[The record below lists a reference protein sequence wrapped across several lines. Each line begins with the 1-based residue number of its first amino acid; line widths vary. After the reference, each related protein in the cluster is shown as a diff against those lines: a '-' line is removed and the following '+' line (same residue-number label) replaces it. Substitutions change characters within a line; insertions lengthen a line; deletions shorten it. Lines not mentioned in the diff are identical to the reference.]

1 MWGSG
6 LGLAGPTEA
15 SHLRVPSFTMSIP
28 NLLAI
33 VRLLLTPAAMVLI
46 LASPGNDSV
55 TIAAAIVFVGAAL
68 TDYADG
74 YLARRWQI
82 TTMLGGFLDLL
93 ADKVLVTGALIALV
107 EIGTTS
113 TWAAFLIIA
122 REIAVMALRSVA
134 ALDQSTVPPS
144 AWGKWKAAIQFTAI
158 TVAILKPDIVL
169 GPWRLDQWLMAVAVI
184 VTLISA
190 GDYFSRFRAVLSPS
204 RDTS

>member
-1 MWGSG
+1 M
-6 LGLAGPTEA
+6 P
-15 SHLRVPSFTMSIP
+15 MSIP
-28 NLLAI
+28 NVLAI
-33 VRLLLTPAAMVLI
+33 VRLLATPVAMLLI
-46 LASPGNDSV
+46 LASPDND
-55 TIAAAIVFVGAAL
+55 TARIAGVIVFVAASL

-82 TTMLGGFLDLL
+82 TTTLGGFLDLL

-113 TWAAFLIIA
+113 TWAAFFIIA

-144 AWGKWKAAIQFTAI
+144 AWGKSKAAIQFTAI
-158 TVAILKPDIVL
+158 SFAILHLDVDI

-184 VTLISA
+184 VTLVSA
-190 GDYFSRFRAVLSPS
+190 GDYFSRFRAVLSPQ
-204 RDTS
+204 RDKS

>member
-1 MWGSG
+1 
-6 LGLAGPTEA
+6 
-15 SHLRVPSFTMSIP
+15 MSIP
-28 NLLAI
+28 NLLA
-33 VRLLLTPAAMVLI
+33 VARLLLTPAAMFLI
-46 LASPGNDSV
+46 LRSPDSD
-55 TIAAAIVFVGAAL
+55 TARIAAVVIFVAAAL

-82 TTMLGGFLDLL
+82 TTVLGGFLDLL

-158 TVAILKPDIVL
+158 AFAILKPDIVL

-190 GDYFSRFRAVLSPS
+190 GDYFAKFRAVLSPQRDS
-204 RDTS
+204 R

>member
-1 MWGSG
+1 
-6 LGLAGPTEA
+6 
-15 SHLRVPSFTMSIP
+15 MSIP
-28 NLLAI
+28 NLLA
-33 VRLLLTPAAMVLI
+33 VARVLLTPVAMVLI
-46 LASPGNDSV
+46 LRSPDSDAMRI
-55 TIAAAIVFVGAAL
+55 TAFVLFVVAAL

-82 TTMLGGFLDLL
+82 TTVMGGFLDLL

-144 AWGKWKAAIQFTAI
+144 AFGKSKAAIQFTAVA
-158 TVAILKPDIVL
+158 VAIFKPDIVL

-184 VTLISA
+184 VTLVSA
-190 GDYFSRFRAVLSPS
+190 GDYFAKFRAVLSPQ
-204 RDTS
+204 RET